1 MGKMKWLGAVI
12 LTLALLA
19 VMPLAVLAAT
29 GISDQ
34 GGTVG
39 ETEDSL
45 FAILQD
51 GNNYSLY
58 SLPAAGVS
66 MTKLDTA
73 QTLDS
78 LVIGADGTAYYLSG
92 DGTTYRIRHV
102 AADKTIT
109 TLVPFDA
116 GVTVKRLSW
125 YDGMLYCLVDNKL
138 TIVDPDAGDQ
148 DEVCPLSLSEYVI
161 IDDVVFYISGD
172 DIATYTHEMTDGN
185 MLVTSGGKLYS
196 MTSTGTNSE
205 LLLDKGVTDLRAAGD
220 YLYFHN
226 MEDNYAMGSSD
237 DMWLE
242 GKLYRYNIQT
252 GQLTS
257 MNLDYDWDFFPS
269 TRGVVIYTSQ
279 DVSLYPL
286 TGGDGKVLMA
296 PELYTTLTVFGD
308 AAYVYE
314 HSSGKL
320 TKVPLDGSAAATLS
334 TGNVVDL
341 TAEGAETTDD
351 ATTDET
357 TTDDTATDDTTLT
370 DDTTDTDDTTGDTTG
385 DTTDDTDV
393 SDDSDSGS
401 SGSSSSATSSGYIF
415 PNSSSKKLTR
425 SQILKVSKS
434 KWGYA
439 RNEIYARH
447 GYKFKSSKYKTYF
460 GNKTWYKPGSFS
472 TGELNS
478 IEWYNMDLIKSLEVE
493 YGLLNGSTSSGSSN
507 SGATSN
513 SYIFSSSSKKKL
525 TDSQLKNLS
534 KRKLGIARNEI
545 LARHGYVFKSSY
557 YKNYFKN
564 QKWYKAGG
572 YSSSKLNDTEW
583 YNIKKIKKWE
593 AKK

>member
-1 MGKMKWLGAVI
+1 MGKMKWLGAII
-12 LTLALLA
+12 LTLALLT

-58 SLPAAGVS
+58 SLPAGGGS
-66 MTKLDTA
+66 MTRLDTA
-73 QTLDS
+73 QTLEN
-78 LVIGADGTAYYLSG
+78 LVIGTDGTAYYLSG
-92 DGTTYRIRHV
+92 DGTAYYIRHI
-102 AADKTIT
+102 AADKAVT

-116 GVTVKRLSW
+116 GVQVKRLSW

-148 DEVCPLSLSEYVI
+148 DEVCPLSVSEYVI
-161 IDDVVFYISGD
+161 IDDVLFYVSGD
-172 DIATYTHEMTDGN
+172 EIATYTHEINDGN

-196 MTSTGTNSE
+196 MTSTGTNAE
-205 LLLDKGVTDLRAAGD
+205 LLLDKGVTDLKAAGD

-257 MNLDYDWDFFPS
+257 MNLDYDWDFFPTS
-269 TRGVVIYTSQ
+269 RGVVIYTSQ

-314 HSSGKL
+314 HSSGTL
-320 TKVPLDGSAAATLS
+320 TEVPLDGSAAIPLS
-334 TGNVVDL
+334 TGNVVDPAKG
-341 TAEGAETTDD
+341 TK
-351 ATTDET
+351 
-357 TTDDTATDDTTLT
+357 ATDDSTLT
-370 DDTTDTDDTTGDTTG
+370 DDTTDDTITD
-385 DTTDDTDV
+385 DTTDDTEV
-393 SDDSDSGS
+393 SNS
-401 SGSSSSATSSGYIF
+401 SSSSSSSSATSSGYIF

-447 GYKFKSSKYKTYF
+447 GYKFKTSKYKKYF
-460 GNKTWYKPGSFS
+460 ANKTWYKPGSFS

-478 IEWYNMDLIKSLEVE
+478 IEWYNMELIKSMEVE
-493 YGLLNGSTSSGSSN
+493 YGLLSGSTSSGSSN

-513 SYIFSSSSKKKL
+513 SYIFSNSSKTKL
-525 TDSQLKNLS
+525 TDSQLKKLTK
-534 KRKLGIARNEI
+534 KRLGIARNEI
-545 LARHGYVFKSSY
+545 LARHGYVFKSSF
-557 YKNYFKN
+557 YKSYFKN

-572 YSSSKLNDTEW
+572 YSSGKLSDIEW
-583 YNIKKIKKWE
+583 YNIKLIKKWE